1 MAYIKQY
8 ETKSGTKLWMCQF
21 SSGTDPLTGK
31 VKRSTKRGFKTRRQ
45 AELAASRAMVNVDNY
60 GYSEKQ
66 TTKFSEVYEYFIKSY
81 KNTVKESTLNRVLGI
96 FKHHILPIFGP
107 REIKKITVPMCQE
120 AVNKWSKELTSFDKI
135 KDYASL
141 VFKEAKR
148 LKITYDNP
156 MELIIMPHL
165 NKDLVEQDND
175 NYWDK
180 KQVQKFLKCLDLEYS
195 GRNEKAVAFFRLALF
210 TGARKGELLALTISD
225 LDLKNNTLR
234 INKTVSRSIDNTP
247 IISTPKT
254 KRSIRTIGLDK
265 ETSLIMK
272 KWIIELRKEMF
283 ELGYNTDNSDQLLF
297 PNTQNSLLSLTKANK
312 WLDHICSKYDL
323 KRITVHG
330 LRHTTCSLLLE
341 AGASIKE
348 VQLQLGH
355 SDASQIL
362 NVYWHMSKLSRK
374 DTINKMAN
382 FVNM

>member
-8 ETKSGTKLWMCQF
+8 ETKSGKKLWMCQY
-21 SSGTDPLTGK
+21 SNGTDPLTGK
-31 VKRSTKRGFKTRRQ
+31 VKRTTKRGFTTRRK
-45 AELAASRAMVNVDNY
+45 AEIAASRAMVNIDDY
-60 GYSEKQ
+60 GYSEKE
-66 TTKFSEVYEYFIKSY
+66 TTKFSEIYSYFIKSY

-96 FKHHILPIFGP
+96 FKHHINPIFGS

-120 AVNKWSKELTSFDKI
+120 AVNKWSKELKSFDKV

-148 LKITYDNP
+148 LKIIYDNP
-156 MELIIMPHL
+156 MELVIMPHL
-165 NKDLVEQDND
+165 NKDTVEQEND

-180 KQVQKFLKCLDLEYS
+180 EQVQQFLKCLNIEYA
-195 GRNEKAVAFFRLALF
+195 GRNEKAIAFFRLALF
-210 TGARKGELLALTISD
+210 TGARKGELLALTTSD
-225 LDLKNNTLR
+225 IDFDNSTLK
-234 INKTVSRSIDNTP
+234 INKTVSRSVDNTP

-265 ETSLIMK
+265 ETNLIMK
-272 KWIIELRKEMF
+272 KWIIELRKEMLV
-283 ELGYNTDNSDQLLF
+283 LGYNADTPNQLLF
-297 PNTQNSLLSLTKANK
+297 PNTKNSLLSLTKTNK

-330 LRHTTCSLLLE
+330 IRHTTCSLLLE
-341 AGASIKE
+341 GGASIKE

-362 NVYWHMSKLSRK
+362 NVYWHMSNLSRK
-374 DTINKMAN
+374 NTINKMAN
-382 FVNM
+382 LVNM